1 MNTKLQQIFDSLE
14 TQRNQLF
21 ISLNSLTVE
30 KLNQQPT
37 NGWSIN
43 QVIAHL
49 ITAERL
55 SIMYLHK
62 KIQAINEVENTG
74 LLEELKMIVIILSQ
88 RLPFKFKA
96 PKTVVENTKSSTSL
110 HQLEQEWNAV
120 RNELKIVLEKFNDD
134 QIKRKIYK
142 HVVAGKLNI
151 QQTLLFFREHVIHHQ
166 QQIKRLL

>member
-21 ISLNSLTVE
+21 ISLNSLAVE

-49 ITAERL
+49 IAAERL
-55 SIMYLHK
+55 SVLYLRK

-74 LLEELKMIVIILSQ
+74 LIEELKMIVIILSQ

-96 PKTVVENTKSSTSL
+96 PKTVVENTKSSTSI

-151 QQTLLFFREHVIHHQ
+151 QQTLLFFREHIIHHQ

>member
-1 MNTKLQQIFDSLE
+1 LNTKLQQIFDSLE

-49 ITAERL
+49 IAAERL
-55 SIMYLHK
+55 SVLYLRK

-74 LLEELKMIVIILSQ
+74 LIEELKMIVIILSQ

-134 QIKRKIYK
+134 QIKRKIFK

-151 QQTLLFFREHVIHHQ
+151 QQTLIFFREHIIHHQ
-166 QQIKRLL
+166 KQIKRLL

>member
-1 MNTKLQQIFDSLE
+1 LNTKLQQIFDSLE

-21 ISLNSLTVE
+21 ISLNSLAVE

-49 ITAERL
+49 IAAERL
-55 SIMYLHK
+55 SVLYLRK

-74 LLEELKMIVIILSQ
+74 LIEELKMIVIILSQ

-96 PKTVVENTKSSTSL
+96 PKTVVENTKSSTSI

>member
-1 MNTKLQQIFDSLE
+1 LNTKLQQIFDSLE

-21 ISLNSLTVE
+21 TSLNNLTAE
-30 KLNQQPT
+30 KLNQQPQ

-55 SIMYLHK
+55 SIAYLHK
-62 KIQAINEVENTG
+62 KTQAINEVNNTG
-74 LLEELKMIVIILSQ
+74 LLEELKMIVLILSQ

-96 PKTVVENTKSSTSL
+96 PKTVVENTKSSTSI

-151 QQTLLFFREHVIHHQ
+151 RQTLLFFREHVIHHQ

>member
-74 LLEELKMIVIILSQ
+74 LLEELKMVVLIISQ

-96 PKTVVENTKSSTSL
+96 PKVVVENTKSSTSL
-110 HQLEQEWNAV
+110 HQLEQDWNAV

>member
-1 MNTKLQQIFDSLE
+1 LNTKLQQIFDSLE

-21 ISLNSLTVE
+21 TSLNGLAVE

-49 ITAERL
+49 IAAERL
-55 SIMYLHK
+55 SVLYLRK

-74 LLEELKMIVIILSQ
+74 LIEELKMIVIILSQ

-151 QQTLLFFREHVIHHQ
+151 QQTLLFFREHIIHHQ

>member
-14 TQRNQLF
+14 NQRNQLF
-21 ISLNSLTVE
+21 TSLNSLTAE
-30 KLNQQPT
+30 KLNQPPPS
-37 NGWSIN
+37 GWSIN

-55 SIMYLHK
+55 SIAYLHK
-62 KIQAINEVENTG
+62 KIQAINEVDNTG
-74 LLEELKMIVIILSQ
+74 LVEELKMIVLILSQ

-96 PKTVVENTKSSTSL
+96 PKVVVENTKPTTSL
-110 HQLEQEWNAV
+110 QELEKEWTAV
-120 RNELKIVLEKFNDD
+120 RNELKGLLEKFGDD
-134 QIKRKIYK
+134 QVKRKIYK

-151 QQTLLFFREHVIHHQ
+151 QQTLLFFREHIIHHQ

>member
-21 ISLNSLTVE
+21 ISLNSLAVE

-49 ITAERL
+49 IAAERL
-55 SIMYLHK
+55 SVLYLRK

-74 LLEELKMIVIILSQ
+74 LIEELKMIVIILSQ

>member
-1 MNTKLQQIFDSLE
+1 LNTKLQQIFDSLE

-21 ISLNSLTVE
+21 ISLNSLAVE

-49 ITAERL
+49 IAAERL
-55 SIMYLHK
+55 SVLYLRK

-74 LLEELKMIVIILSQ
+74 LIEELKMIVIILSQ

-96 PKTVVENTKSSTSL
+96 PKTVVENTKSSTSI

-151 QQTLLFFREHVIHHQ
+151 QQTLLFFREHIIHHQ

>member
-1 MNTKLQQIFDSLE
+1 
-14 TQRNQLF
+14 
-21 ISLNSLTVE
+21 
-30 KLNQQPT
+30 
-37 NGWSIN
+37 
-43 QVIAHL
+43 VIAHL

-55 SIMYLHK
+55 SIQYLHK

-74 LLEELKMIVIILSQ
+74 LLEELKMVVLIISQ

-96 PKTVVENTKSSTSL
+96 PKVVVENTKPYASL
-110 HQLEQEWNAV
+110 QELEKEWTAV

-134 QIKRKIYK
+134 QLKRKIYK

-151 QQTLLFFREHVIHHQ
+151 QQTLLFFREHIIHHQ